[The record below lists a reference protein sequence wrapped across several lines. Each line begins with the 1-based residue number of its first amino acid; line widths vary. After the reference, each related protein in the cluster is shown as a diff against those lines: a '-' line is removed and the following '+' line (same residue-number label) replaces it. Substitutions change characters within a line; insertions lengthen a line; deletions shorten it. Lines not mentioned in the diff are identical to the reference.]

1 MSDPQIHVEHYIAAL
16 RRELGSADPALA
28 QDAAFDVREH
38 LTAAF
43 EERLAARP
51 GVNLSVVFDEVV
63 ARFGNPTDVAQAY
76 REAERRVGPAA
87 LPPRTAP
94 RSAARRVFGV
104 FTDPYVY
111 GALFYLLLA
120 LPTGIVYFT
129 WTVTGLG
136 LTAGFSILIIG
147 IPFALLFLASIRALS
162 LIEGRVVEALLGVRM
177 PRRPAAPGVP
187 GSIWARFKYW
197 FTDARTWSTLV
208 YMLLRLPLGVA
219 YFAGTITLLALSLSL
234 MLVPFV
240 RILTDWPVEW
250 WGGGIIP
257 VPAALAVGVGGF
269 ALLLGTLHLARA
281 VGRFHGWLAKSML
294 VRSFAGPDGAA
305 QPAAE
310 TAPAH

>member
-1 MSDPQIHVEHYIAAL
+1 MSDPNIHVEHYLAAL
-16 RRELGSADPALA
+16 RREMASADPALA

-43 EERLAARP
+43 EERLAERP
-51 GVNLSVVFDEVV
+51 GTNPSAVFDEVV
-63 ARFGNPTDVAQAY
+63 ARFGNPADVAQAY
-76 REAERRVGPAA
+76 REAERRTGPVPA
-87 LPPRTAP
+87 LPRPAP
-94 RSAARRVFGV
+94 QGALRRLFGV
-104 FTDPYVY
+104 FTDPYAY

-208 YMLLRLPLGVA
+208 YMLLRLPLGVV
-219 YFAGTITLLALSLSL
+219 YFVGTVFLLSLSAAMIL
-234 MLVPFV
+234 TPFA
-240 RILTDWPVEW
+240 RLLTDWTVTWWDGAPVSIPLALLF
-250 WGGGIIP
+250 GI
-257 VPAALAVGVGGF
+257 LGF
-269 ALLLGTLHLARA
+269 ALLVGTFHLARLA
-281 VGRFHGWLAKSML
+281 GRLHGALAKAML
-294 VRSFAGPDGAA
+294 VRSFAPPE
-305 QPAAE
+305 PAAE
-310 TAPAH
+310 AAARAAQAV